1 MRRLDTITGGADR
14 LRIGS
19 WRGDPTAALVSP
31 SPGAT
36 PSPAGLLAALE
47 ELRRRGYRTA
57 LTPAL
62 TANEQPPFVEA
73 GFTVHERLHLLRHD
87 LRRTPEPTAE
97 GAHLRRGRR
106 HDLPTV
112 LEVDGAAFDR
122 FWRFDAASLA
132 DARTAT
138 PHSRFRVA
146 TLDRTVVGY
155 HVTGRAGTLGYLQR
169 LAVHPVHNG
178 RGIGTALVGD
188 SLDWCRHHGCASVLV
203 NTQEVNQRALSLYEH
218 LGFRPEPSGLAV
230 LERRLDDGPAG

>member
-31 SPGAT
+31 TPGGA
-36 PSPAGLLAALE
+36 PSPAALLAVVD

-62 TANEQPPFVEA
+62 TANEQPPFTDS

-87 LRRTPEPTAE
+87 LRRVPEPSVA

-106 HDLPTV
+106 RDLPTV
-112 LEVDGAAFDR
+112 LDVDASAFDR
-122 FWRFDAASLA
+122 FWRFDADSLA

-146 TLDRTVVGY
+146 TVDGTVVGY

-169 LAVHPVHNG
+169 LAVHPVWHG
-178 RGIGTALVGD
+178 HGIGTALVGD
-188 SLDWCRHHGCASVLV
+188 SLDWCRHHGCRSVLV

-230 LERRLDDGPAG
+230 LELRLDDGPSE